1 MKMTRR
7 NGSGFVTVVDVLN
20 MIFGIIIIVCA
31 VFLLVDMRE
40 YARMFFVV
48 FAAGTAMN
56 INMAIKY
63 YNRNDMARMIALA
76 VFALILI
83 ALAVFSLVT
92 VWF

>member
-1 MKMTRR
+1 
-7 NGSGFVTVVDVLN
+7 
-20 MIFGIIIIVCA
+20 
-31 VFLLVDMRE
+31 
-40 YARMFFVV
+40 MFFVV